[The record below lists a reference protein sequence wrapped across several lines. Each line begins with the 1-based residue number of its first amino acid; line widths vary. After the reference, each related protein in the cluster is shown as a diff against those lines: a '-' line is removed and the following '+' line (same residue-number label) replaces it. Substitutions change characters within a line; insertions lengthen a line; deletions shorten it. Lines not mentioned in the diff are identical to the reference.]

1 MELDPH
7 THPNGR
13 YVIHSLYFDDYKDTS
28 LYMTESGLSRRFKWR
43 IRYYDDDLTYVVLE
57 KKEKVNGRCHKKSC
71 KLTLEEYFIITSG
84 NITDILYDTNKK
96 LILEL
101 ARDMMLYNYSETFK
115 RILLKVLFLL
125 TIFVV
130 KAL

>member
-7 THPNGR
+7 TPSNGR

-71 KLTLEEYFIITSG
+71 KLTLEEYSIITSG